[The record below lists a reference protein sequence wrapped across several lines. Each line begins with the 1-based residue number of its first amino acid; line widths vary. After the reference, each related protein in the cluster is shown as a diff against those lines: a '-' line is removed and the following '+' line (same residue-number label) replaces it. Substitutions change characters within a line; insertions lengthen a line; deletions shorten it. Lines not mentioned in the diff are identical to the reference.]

1 MKSAIEIL
9 EEKLSKRWLS
19 NKAVRDAMMAS
30 FIKTL
35 QEYKKNMG
43 QVSSEVEINKVVHD
57 VAEAAFEELDV
68 GFEVPTHG
76 ELKRIMGMMNER
88 LGLSQYEGENRSLYE
103 EHESACE
110 KLLSKMDA
118 SSEDSARK
126 I

>member
-1 MKSAIEIL
+1 MKPAIEIL

-43 QVSSEVEINKVVHD
+43 KVSSEAEINKVVHD
-57 VAEAAFEELDV
+57 VAEAAFKELDV

-76 ELKRIMGMMNER
+76 ELKRIKGMMNER
-88 LGLSQYEGENRSLYE
+88 LGLSQFEGENRSLYK
-103 EHESACE
+103 EHEKTCE

-118 SSEDSARK
+118 NSEDSARK